1 MTKPTFKQF
10 LEEGKAGVAVAQS
23 KKTQKKLRDEGHME
37 AQATTTRRVATG
49 KTRPSSSQRGVS
61 EAARTSKF

>member
-37 AQATTTRRVATG
+37 APGHYHKKGGDWEDTTVIKPKRR
-49 KTRPSSSQRGVS
+49 K
-61 EAARTSKF
+61 